1 MTTTNTK
8 PTVTLKTLVVAVMAN
23 PEGLREEYLWY
34 YLREM
39 FPNSSEAALQGWAD
53 KVHAWVT
60 L

>member
-8 PTVTLKTLVVAVMAN
+8 PTVTLKTLVAAVMAK
-23 PEGLREEYLWY
+23 PEGLREEYLWH
-34 YLREM
+34 YLRQI